1 MTTHTAAD
9 PMGLEEKRSFPAGA
23 VTLEIVHREFTEAA
37 MEKYEGRPGVAE
49 LLAKIRDE
57 GYYDKGVSV
66 YVNEAGTGRDY
77 LRFDCFEVEPHYH
90 YHHLHDLQAANVP
103 IELAYQR
110 IAGHAESVVM
120 NGFWHQVP
128 FDRAANG
135 DIRDWVLEKLRTRLP
150 EMLREAGATALA
162 DQLDLDLVRAALAEM
177 APYLYLTPTT

>member
-1 MTTHTAAD
+1 MTTHAAAD
-9 PMGLEEKRSFPAGA
+9 TIGLEEKRSFPAGA

-37 MEKYEGRPGVAE
+37 MLKYEGRPGVAE

-66 YVNEAGTGRDY
+66 YVVETATGKDY

-103 IELAYQR
+103 IELQYQR
-110 IAGHAESVVM
+110 ISGHAESVVM

-135 DIRDWVLEKLRTRLP
+135 EIRDWVCERLRTRLP

-162 DQLDLDLVRAALAEM
+162 GAVDPDLVRRAVDEM
-177 APYLYLTPTT
+177 APSLYLTPTP